1 MKYLIFTYKNEYMLD
16 EQDKKIYFSSFKDA
30 YNMLKTYFD
39 ETNMYALIDGNTVY
53 NFNQFVSMSKIHDEE
68 DLEYDFN
75 SRYNYLQGLNNG

>member
-1 MKYLIFTYKNEYMLD
+1 MKYLLYTYQDEYMLD
-16 EQDKKIYFSSFKDA
+16 EQDKKIYFSSLEDA
-30 YNMLKTYFD
+30 YNELKIYFD
-39 ETNMYALIDGNTVY
+39 ETNMYALEDGNTIY